1 MERVREKLHSRTGAS
16 LLIAL
21 LFFLVAMTVG
31 AVVLTAASANA
42 GRIQKNRQEQQN
54 YLAVASAAEL
64 VKEDIAGR
72 PGTAF
77 TASYQKVVTEYS
89 ETWTDA
95 EGKSHTRYRT
105 ETYYR
110 EGTAPSVGNG
120 KLLEAAR
127 SDLGKLYYSVIWN
140 PEIWGNWS
148 GSVPEKVPPE
158 RIQYSLKLSGDAG
171 AGLPEVTGTL
181 TVIKEEADAKNRSRY
196 TVLVTLQDEDGKNPM
211 TLTFPAEVKRATST
225 QGGNPTITTYTTTV
239 TWSDPQ
245 VTRGA
250 EP

>member
-95 EGKSHTRYRT
+95 EGKSHTRYWT

-140 PEIWGNWS
+140 PEIG
-148 GSVPEKVPPE
+148 GGLE
-158 RIQYSLKLSGDAG
+158 RQC
-171 AGLPEVTGTL
+171 T
-181 TVIKEEADAKNRSRY
+181 
-196 TVLVTLQDEDGKNPM
+196 GKNP
-211 TLTFPAEVKRATST
+211 TGTHTVFSEIIRGCRGRPAGSDWYAYGDK
-225 QGGNPTITTYTTTV
+225 GG
-239 TWSDPQ
+239 SGRKKPQ
-245 VTRGA
+245 QIYCFGDFAGRGRQKPHDA
-250 EP
+250 DLPGRGEESHVHPGR